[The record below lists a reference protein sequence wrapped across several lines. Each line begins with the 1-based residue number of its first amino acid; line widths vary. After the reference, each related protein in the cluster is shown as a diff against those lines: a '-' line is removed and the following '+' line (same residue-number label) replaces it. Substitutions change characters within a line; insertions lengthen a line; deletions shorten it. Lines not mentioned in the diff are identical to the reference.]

1 MKNLFL
7 TTRYTDDIYQLI
19 INLCVK
25 DINKKNKEINID
37 VIKLKKFP
45 DIFFLLIC
53 FKYLL
58 QGKFFDKQKIVL
70 LEYKKVNFGKKL
82 LSITYRNFNSYVS
95 VLNYFYT
102 LFKNVYI
109 IGKTIKTANYYV
121 KNYKFKYVY
130 IDHIE
135 YLNGIYFDIFKSKKK
150 TIYTNHYPNNIIKTT
165 NKNAETTYK
174 IPFKKKKIL
183 GKQKKQI
190 KKIASRVYGSIENHL
205 PWMRHTEW
213 SNKEYKDLYKYD
225 YIIYAHSFT
234 DYQLGYGF
242 DGFTNTLE
250 WLIFTIEELRKRK
263 VNFIVKPHPNFYN
276 EKNMDIFA
284 KWDKKIYLILKKK
297 IRNSPNILFL
307 DEPILNRNLISKL
320 NKKCITIS
328 KHGSIQLEMIHHNF
342 KVISSNSNLIDS
354 RYSLTNSWKN
364 KIEYKKLL
372 NKKWNDL
379 KFGNKN
385 NFLIVNEL
393 LFMNKNSTFGKNFFL
408 NVLTKYMLK
417 KKLISKNSPNF
428 EYLETLSRFSSL
440 KNKEDII
447 KNIKIPIQT
456 I

>member
-174 IPFKKKKIL
+174 IPFKKKK
-183 GKQKKQI
+183 
-190 KKIASRVYGSIENHL
+190 Y
-205 PWMRHTEW
+205 
-213 SNKEYKDLYKYD
+213 
-225 YIIYAHSFT
+225 
-234 DYQLGYGF
+234 
-242 DGFTNTLE
+242 
-250 WLIFTIEELRKRK
+250 
-263 VNFIVKPHPNFYN
+263 
-276 EKNMDIFA
+276 
-284 KWDKKIYLILKKK
+284 
-297 IRNSPNILFL
+297 
-307 DEPILNRNLISKL
+307 
-320 NKKCITIS
+320 
-328 KHGSIQLEMIHHNF
+328 
-342 KVISSNSNLIDS
+342 
-354 RYSLTNSWKN
+354 
-364 KIEYKKLL
+364 
-372 NKKWNDL
+372 
-379 KFGNKN
+379 
-385 NFLIVNEL
+385 
-393 LFMNKNSTFGKNFFL
+393 
-408 NVLTKYMLK
+408 
-417 KKLISKNSPNF
+417 
-428 EYLETLSRFSSL
+428 
-440 KNKEDII
+440 
-447 KNIKIPIQT
+447 
-456 I
+456 